1 MTDAEK
7 RPDDQ
12 SADYEPPTVDE
23 VSTEAGPAVTAAG
36 DSPVDE
42 PPS

>member
-1 MTDAEK
+1 
-7 RPDDQ
+7 
-12 SADYEPPTVDE
+12 VDE